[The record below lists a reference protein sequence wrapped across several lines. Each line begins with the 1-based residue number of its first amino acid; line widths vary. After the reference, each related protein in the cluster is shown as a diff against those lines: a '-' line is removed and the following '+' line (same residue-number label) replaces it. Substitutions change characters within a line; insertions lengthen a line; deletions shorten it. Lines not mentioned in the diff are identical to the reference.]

1 MMTSVRSS
9 LMMCLD
15 DAEVKRKHVE
25 FMSNNPVPRLLFTI
39 ERYLKRMNQINT
51 VDLYNV
57 RETLCKG
64 LKDEDM
70 VNGKYR
76 DPKLMLKIA
85 QFHLSANN

>member
-1 MMTSVRSS
+1 MLRLKGSMLNSWATIQY
-9 LMMCLD
+9 LD
-15 DAEVKRKHVE
+15 FFPIK
-25 FMSNNPVPRLLFTI
+25 
-39 ERYLKRMNQINT
+39 RYLKRMNQIDT

-64 LKDEDM
+64 LKDEDI

-85 QFHLSANN
+85 RFHLSANN

>member
-1 MMTSVRSS
+1 
-9 LMMCLD
+9 
-15 DAEVKRKHVE
+15 
-25 FMSNNPVPRLLFTI
+25 
-39 ERYLKRMNQINT
+39 MNQIDT

-64 LKDEDM
+64 LKDEDI

>member
-1 MMTSVRSS
+1 
-9 LMMCLD
+9 
-15 DAEVKRKHVE
+15 
-25 FMSNNPVPRLLFTI
+25 
-39 ERYLKRMNQINT
+39 MNQTDT

-57 RETLCKG
+57 RETLCKR
-64 LKDEDM
+64 LKDDNM